1 MNINVH
7 VFNVQGQ
14 KLPCITI
21 VILVHDGYCGELL
34 IEVGVRNTFTYLK
47 MYIIIVIY
55 LKYVA
60 KKKKSSNCEF
70 RVLPMMNFAGSE
82 TI

>member
-1 MNINVH
+1 MYMFSMFRGKNYH
-7 VFNVQGQ
+7 V
-14 KLPCITI
+14 TI